1 MGRILSSPRVIGRTG
16 KDITKSRR
24 NISRSVAMKIGTK
37 SKEASTYT
45 KGVVSKISLPSM
57 AYIQAEAAK
66 RMAQMK
72 NINLPFSGK
81 SPINLG
87 WLSSPFTAISGLVGG
102 LKPEIKIPDIPDVGE
117 WIRDKTSVISDPVS
131 DAGQA
136 IYDKV
141 TEPFVEF
148 AETKAKFDAFI
159 KLAGIVGVL
168 ATLYLIFK
176 GKK

>member
-1 MGRILSSPRVIGRTG
+1 MVSSPIVRSRTG
-16 KDITKSRR
+16 EDITKSRK

-37 SKEASTYT
+37 SEETSNYT
-45 KGVVSKISLPSM
+45 KGVVSNVWTAATTKI
-57 AYIQAEAAK
+57 QEEAAK
-66 RMAQMK
+66 RMAQIK

-87 WLSSPFTAISGLVGG
+87 WLGSAYTSISGLVGG
-102 LKPEIKIPDIPDVGE
+102 LKPEIKIPDFPDVGE